1 MLLHPPSSSI
11 FLSSPLCSS
20 PSLPPSVQ
28 EVSRSPRPL
37 LCQGIC
43 ASPLQSLLRNRLSV
57 DVATSLP
64 CYQVTLP
71 SSTPSRVKTFSNP
84 RPIPNLSPLFTC
96 SPLPPLLPTPQQ
108 LGQALSTRPD
118 ILPPEYCTEL
128 ALLQDRMA
136 PFPCHVALATV
147 QRELGVPPSE
157 LFAEFSPA
165 PVAAASL
172 GQVYKARLRSGEWVA
187 VKIQRPAVQQQ
198 IALISLLSLLSPSP
212 CLLLVPSTIS
222 PARLR
227 SGEWVAVKIQRPAVQ
242 QQIALDSLVVR
253 RVAALLQPLVHG
265 RSDLVA
271 IADQLV
277 CRMFDEVDYEQE
289 GRNAERFQALYGDHR
304 PADQGSML
312 TPWQH
317 CLSCPVES
325 KGVLCSLRQLLEE
338 GFFHADPHP
347 GNLVVTRGGQ
357 LAYFDF
363 GMMGELPPQ
372 QRISIIRAVSGPV
385 TAVAAADAPF
395 LLSSQCPLPLV
406 SGVIDPDLSQ
416 STPPPSLPPSLP
428 SPLSPTQVVHYVN
441 RDAQGLAQDFR
452 ALHFIPPEADAAPVA
467 AALAEVFREGEARK
481 GDSMSGSTS
490 GMDFQVWCLS
500 FLLLVLVLVLF
511 TALSSHLVP
520 ATATVAFSPPLQ
532 PWPFRRHCNRGLF
545 AATATVAFSPP
556 LQPWP
561 FRRHCNLGLFAAT
574 AFPILSTC
582 DSAVSILPPPLS
594 LSPGALRLL
603 AVKYRFRFRLPPRR
617 TCRILSAPFISCY
630 HALVL
635 HPILFPIP
643 SSPPQGVILRL
654 SSVMYRFRFSLPPH
668 LSLVV
673 RALGSLEGTATT
685 LDPNFKVRLA
695 VVATA
700 YPFNIARRLS
710 DPSPDMRAFLFPFYP
725 RPSSSPPS
733 PPSNQVVATA
743 YPFIIARLLS
753 DPSPDMRAILR
764 QMLLWPS
771 GAIRW
776 QRLQRLVSASVLSKP
791 SPHPSSG
798 VDSNPPREPQE
809 GRTEAQVSAEAE
821 ERNGARGSPKE
832 VERAALGG
840 EERHGGQQRDEL
852 REGVDEAAVVA
863 AAGEDGRTGVRASL
877 KDEERAAVGG
887 EERQGR
893 RQRDELREG
902 VDEAAVVAA
911 AGDFVA
917 YVMSAEGSSTRGW
930 LVLDAVAAGQQWMD
944 ERVVLAGSGFGERW
958 VEKEIGRREGKGER
972 GGEGE
977 LRQEERGESGR
988 EGEVRQEGRE
998 GSGGEGGSGGS
1009 RVSGSAVV
1017 GARQEA
1023 SHVMAEGRERGE
1035 PGVKHDSRSSARKE
1049 EVSSYSAV
1057 LCSEH
1062 KSRSCHGSHSFLPH
1076 SCSHSPMPFRPLV
1089 DPLGALAAAAPPL
1102 DPLGALAA
1110 AVQRAPELWV
1120 PLLVETAGRAE
1131 AREMAGRVVRGVA
1144 VHAADSAVENALL
1157 AVSRW
1162 LHSK

>member
-1 MLLHPPSSSI
+1 
-11 FLSSPLCSS
+11 
-20 PSLPPSVQ
+20 
-28 EVSRSPRPL
+28 
-37 LCQGIC
+37 
-43 ASPLQSLLRNRLSV
+43 
-57 DVATSLP
+57 
-64 CYQVTLP
+64 
-71 SSTPSRVKTFSNP
+71 
-84 RPIPNLSPLFTC
+84 
-96 SPLPPLLPTPQQ
+96 
-108 LGQALSTRPD
+108 
-118 ILPPEYCTEL
+118 
-128 ALLQDRMA
+128 MA

-172 GQVYKARLRSGEWVA
+172 GQVYK
-187 VKIQRPAVQQQ
+187 
-198 IALISLLSLLSPSP
+198 
-212 CLLLVPSTIS
+212 
-222 PARLR
+222 ARLR

-304 PADQGSML
+304 PADQGQSQSQTSQGMRRGLVKVPRIFWKYSSRRVL
-312 TPWQH
+312 TMEWIDGIKLTDRAGLLQAG
-317 CLSCPVES
+317 LNTQFVVDL
-325 KGVLCSLRQLLEE
+325 GVLCSLRQLLEE

-372 QRISIIRAVSGPV
+372 QRISIIRA
-385 TAVAAADAPF
+385 
-395 LLSSQCPLPLV
+395 
-406 SGVIDPDLSQ
+406 
-416 STPPPSLPPSLP
+416 
-428 SPLSPTQVVHYVN
+428 VVHYVN

-490 GMDFQVWCLS
+490 GMDFQ
-500 FLLLVLVLVLF
+500 
-511 TALSSHLVP
+511 
-520 ATATVAFSPPLQ
+520 
-532 PWPFRRHCNRGLF
+532 
-545 AATATVAFSPP
+545 
-556 LQPWP
+556 
-561 FRRHCNLGLFAAT
+561 
-574 AFPILSTC
+574 
-582 DSAVSILPPPLS
+582 
-594 LSPGALRLL
+594 
-603 AVKYRFRFRLPPRR
+603 
-617 TCRILSAPFISCY
+617 
-630 HALVL
+630 
-635 HPILFPIP
+635 
-643 SSPPQGVILRL
+643 GVILRL

-685 LDPNFKVRLA
+685 LDPNFKV
-695 VVATA
+695 
-700 YPFNIARRLS
+700 
-710 DPSPDMRAFLFPFYP
+710 
-725 RPSSSPPS
+725 
-733 PPSNQVVATA
+733 VATA

-776 QRLQRLVSASVLSKP
+776 QRLQRLASVLSKP

-1049 EVSSYSAV
+1049 E
-1057 LCSEH
+1057 
-1062 KSRSCHGSHSFLPH
+1062 
-1076 SCSHSPMPFRPLV
+1076 
-1089 DPLGALAAAAPPL
+1089 APPL